1 MNKNNSIIK
10 RVKKVIANVLEIK
23 EKNIKNDTSFK
34 DLNVDSLET
43 IEIIMSLEEE
53 FNIEISDEDTEK
65 ITSIQEVINY
75 INNYENQN

>member
-1 MNKNNSIIK
+1 MNKNDSIIK

-23 EKNIKNDTSFK
+23 EKNITNDTSFK

-65 ITSIQEVINY
+65 ITSIQEAINY